1 MTKHYE
7 FQPTGVCARLIT
19 FDIEDGNIHN
29 LHFSGGC
36 HGNLQAI
43 AKLVEGA
50 DAEHIARILKGN
62 QCRNR
67 GTSCADQLAIALEQA
82 LAEYNSSLQR
92 IICVSA

>member
-1 MTKHYE
+1 MTMHYE
-7 FQPTGVCARLIT
+7 FHPTGVCSRLIT
-19 FDIEDGNIHN
+19 FDIQDGKIHN

-43 AKLVEGA
+43 ARLVEGS
-50 DAEHIARILKGN
+50 DAQHISSILKGN

-82 LAEYNSSLQR
+82 LAEYNSTLQR
-92 IICVSA
+92 IIGVSA